1 MQDAKGQV
9 VFTIIAVVVI
19 LLFLGVLF
27 LVMLF
32 YYNNKKGQMS
42 KEKQLMRA
50 TFDEQ
55 LLESKLEIQEQTFD
69 MISQE
74 IHDNVGQILSLAKVQ
89 LGILEQK
96 QVVEGDL
103 LGNVKESIS
112 QAMTELRDIAK
123 SLSSDRIQQLSLKD
137 SINQE
142 IRRINRSGFI
152 KVVSDVQG
160 TEKNIPDQHKMIAF
174 RIVQEGLQNI
184 IKHAGASDVQVS
196 IDYREDGVYITL
208 ADNGVGFDPEAELKK
223 KDGLGLQNILRRA
236 ALVGG
241 RAEIISRP
249 GEGTK
254 LQIQMAY
261 ARE

>member
-1 MQDAKGQV
+1 MQEAKHQV
-9 VFTIIAVVVI
+9 IFTIIAVIII
-19 LLFLGVLF
+19 LLSLGVLF

-50 TFDEQ
+50 TFDKQ

-89 LGILEQK
+89 LGIMEQK
-96 QVVEGDL
+96 QSVDGEL

-112 QAMTELRDIAK
+112 LAMTELRDIAK
-123 SLSSDRIQQLSLKD
+123 SLNSERVQTLSLQE
-137 SINQE
+137 SISQE

-152 KVVSDVQG
+152 KVSSEVQG
-160 TEKNIPDQHKMIAF
+160 MEKNIPDQHKLIAF

-184 IKHAGASDVQVS
+184 IKHAGATDVNVT
-196 IDYREDGVYITL
+196 IRYMEDSMLITIF
-208 ADNGVGFDPEAELKK
+208 DNGVGFNPETELKK
-223 KDGLGLQNILRRA
+223 REGLGLQNILRRA
-236 ALVGG
+236 TLVGG
-241 RAEIISRP
+241 KADIISKP
-249 GEGTK
+249 GEGTT
-254 LQIQMAY
+254 LQIKMVY
-261 ARE
+261 V

>member
-1 MQDAKGQV
+1 MQETKDQV
-9 VFTIIAVVVI
+9 IFTIVAIIIV

-42 KEKQLMRA
+42 KEQQLMKDG
-50 TFDEQ
+50 FEKQ

-96 QVVEGDL
+96 QFVDEEL
-103 LGNVKESIS
+103 LGNVKESIRL
-112 QAMTELRDIAK
+112 AMTELRDIAK
-123 SLSSDRIQQLSLKD
+123 SLSSERVQLLSLQD

-152 KVVSDVQG
+152 SVSADIQG
-160 TEKNIPDQHKMIAF
+160 KERSIPDQQKLIAF

-184 IKHAGASDVQVS
+184 IKHAGATEVKVS
-196 IDYREDGVYITL
+196 SIYQEEYLSITIF
-208 ADNGVGFDPEAELKK
+208 DNGIGFDPEKEMQKK
-223 KDGLGLQNILRRA
+223 EGLGLQNIIRRA
-236 ALVGG
+236 AMVGG
-241 RAEIISRP
+241 KADIFSKP
-249 GEGTK
+249 GQGTT
-254 LQIQMAY
+254 LQIQLAY
-261 ARE
+261 A

>member
-1 MQDAKGQV
+1 MQDAKDQV
-9 VFTIIAVVVI
+9 VFTIIAVIII

-50 TFDEQ
+50 TFDKQ

-89 LGILEQK
+89 LGIMEQK
-96 QVVEGDL
+96 QSVDGEL

-112 QAMTELRDIAK
+112 LAMTELRDIAK
-123 SLSSDRIQQLSLKD
+123 SLSSDRIQHLSLQD
-137 SINQE
+137 SISQE

-152 KVVSDVQG
+152 KVSSDIQG
-160 TEKNIPDQHKMIAF
+160 TEKNIPDQHKLIAF
-174 RIVQEGLQNI
+174 RIVQEGFQNI
-184 IKHAGASDVQVS
+184 IKHAGASDVKVV
-196 IDYREDGVYITL
+196 IRYLEDSMFITIF
-208 ADNGVGFDPEAELKK
+208 DNGVGFDPETALNKRE
-223 KDGLGLQNILRRA
+223 GLGIQNILRRA
-236 ALVGG
+236 MLVGG
-241 RAEIISRP
+241 KAEILSKP
-249 GEGTK
+249 GEGTT
-254 LQIQMAY
+254 LQIKMAY
-261 ARE
+261 V

>member
-1 MQDAKGQV
+1 MQNTKDQV
-9 VFTIIAVVVI
+9 IFTIIAVIII

-42 KEKQLMRA
+42 KEQQLMRA
-50 TFDEQ
+50 TFDKQ

-89 LGILEQK
+89 LGIMEHK
-96 QVVEGDL
+96 QVVDGEL

-123 SLSSDRIQQLSLKD
+123 SLSSQRLQQMSLQD
-137 SINQE
+137 SISQE
-142 IRRINRSGFI
+142 IRRINRSGII
-152 KVVSDVQG
+152 KVSSEVLG
-160 TEKNIPDQHKMIAF
+160 AEKNIPDQHKLIAF

-184 IKHAGASDVQVS
+184 IKHAGASDVKVS
-196 IDYREDGVYITL
+196 IRYLEDCMYITIF
-208 ADNGVGFDPEAELKK
+208 DNGVGFDPETELKK
-223 KDGLGLQNILRRA
+223 REGLGLQNILRRA
-236 ALVGG
+236 TLVGG
-241 RAEIISRP
+241 KADIMSKP
-249 GEGTK
+249 GEGTT
-254 LQIQMAY
+254 LQIKMAY
-261 ARE
+261 A

>member
-1 MQDAKGQV
+1 MQDGKDQV
-9 VFTIIAVVVI
+9 IFTIIAVIFV

-50 TFDEQ
+50 TFDKQ
-55 LLESKLEIQEQTFD
+55 LLESKLEIQEQTFG

-89 LGILEQK
+89 LGIMEQK
-96 QVVEGDL
+96 QSVDGEL

-112 QAMTELRDIAK
+112 LAMTELRDIAK
-123 SLSSDRIQQLSLKD
+123 SLSSERLQQLSLQD
-137 SINQE
+137 SIGQE
-142 IRRINRSGFI
+142 IRRINRSGII
-152 KVVSDVQG
+152 KVSSDIQG
-160 TEKNIPDQHKMIAF
+160 IEKNIPDQHKLIAF

-184 IKHAGASDVQVS
+184 IKHAGASDVKVT
-196 IDYREDGVYITL
+196 IRYLEDRVFITIF
-208 ADNGVGFDPEAELKK
+208 DNGVGFDPEIELKK

-236 ALVGG
+236 TLVGG
-241 RAEIISRP
+241 KADIMSKP
-249 GEGTK
+249 GEGTT

-261 ARE
+261 V

>member
-1 MQDAKGQV
+1 MQDGKDQV
-9 VFTIIAVVVI
+9 IFTIIAVIIV

-50 TFDEQ
+50 TFDKQ
-55 LLESKLEIQEQTFD
+55 LLESKLEIQEQTFG

-89 LGILEQK
+89 LGIMEQK
-96 QVVEGDL
+96 QSVDGEL

-112 QAMTELRDIAK
+112 LAMTELRDIAK
-123 SLSSDRIQQLSLKD
+123 SLSSERLQQLSLQD
-137 SINQE
+137 SIGQE
-142 IRRINRSGFI
+142 IRRINRSGII
-152 KVVSDVQG
+152 KVSSDIQG
-160 TEKNIPDQHKMIAF
+160 VEKNIPDQHKLIAF

-184 IKHAGASDVQVS
+184 IKHAGASDVKVS
-196 IDYREDGVYITL
+196 IRYLEDRVFITIF
-208 ADNGVGFDPEAELKK
+208 DNGVGFDPEIELKK

-236 ALVGG
+236 TLVGG
-241 RAEIISRP
+241 KADIMSKP
-249 GEGTK
+249 GEGTT
-254 LQIQMAY
+254 LQIQMSY
-261 ARE
+261 V

>member
-1 MQDAKGQV
+1 MQDAKDQV
-9 VFTIIAVVVI
+9 VFTIIAVIII

-50 TFDEQ
+50 TFEKQ

-89 LGILEQK
+89 LSIMEQK
-96 QVVEGDL
+96 HEVDGFM

-112 QAMTELRDIAK
+112 QAMTDLRDIAK
-123 SLSSDRIQQLSLKD
+123 SLSSERLHQLSLTD
-137 SINQE
+137 SVSQE
-142 IRRINRSGFI
+142 IRRINRTGFI
-152 KVVSDVQG
+152 KVHAELEG
-160 TEKNIPDQHKMIAF
+160 TEKNIPDHHKMIAF

-184 IKHAGASDVQVS
+184 LKHAGATDVKVTIQ
-196 IDYREDGVYITL
+196 YLEDRMYITIF
-208 ADNGVGFDPEAELKK
+208 DNGVGFDPEIALKK
-223 KDGLGLQNILRRA
+223 QDGLGLQNILRRA
-236 ALVGG
+236 ELVGG
-241 RAEIISRP
+241 KAEIKSCP
-249 GEGTK
+249 GEGTT
-254 LQIQMAY
+254 LQIQMKY
-261 ARE
+261 V

>member
-1 MQDAKGQV
+1 MQNTKDQV
-9 VFTIIAVVVI
+9 IFTIVAVILI

-42 KEKQLMRA
+42 KEQQLMKA
-50 TFDEQ
+50 TFDKQ

-89 LGILEQK
+89 LGILEQRHT
-96 QVVEGDL
+96 VEGGLVSD
-103 LGNVKESIS
+103 VKESIS

-123 SLSSDRIQQLSLKD
+123 SLSSERLQLLSLSD
-137 SINQE
+137 SIAQE

-152 KVVSDVQG
+152 KITAQVEG
-160 TEKNIPDQHKMIAF
+160 IERNIPDQQKLIVF
-174 RIVQEGLQNI
+174 RMVQEGFQNI
-184 IKHAGASDVQVS
+184 IKHAGASEVKVS
-196 IDYREDGVYITL
+196 IRYQEEWIHISIF
-208 ADNGVGFDPEAELKK
+208 DNGIGFEPEKELNKRE
-223 KDGLGLQNILRRA
+223 GLGLQHILRRA

-241 RAEIISRP
+241 SANIVSRP
-249 GEGTK
+249 GEGTT
-254 LQIQMAY
+254 LEIQIAY
-261 ARE
+261 A